1 MEYKKCGKCN
11 LSYPKTKEFFYIK
24 KIKQENAKGELKIY
38 NSFRSFCKSCLIK
51 TGELNRI
58 KKRCIE
64 LECDISEYRQKWKDQ
79 YSKTRTKIKLKS
91 DKDTVSKFHSRN
103 LTDYYI
109 SNLLRK
115 NKNSIPKGMI
125 ETKRLIIKLK
135 RELKNGS

>member
-1 MEYKKCGKCN
+1 M
-11 LSYPKTKEFFYIK
+11 
-24 KIKQENAKGELKIY
+24 
-38 NSFRSFCKSCLIK
+38 
-51 TGELNRI
+51 
-58 KKRCIE
+58 
-64 LECDISEYRQKWKDQ
+64 ECDISEYRQKWKDQ